1 MLDRRSFLIG
11 AGGLL
16 TASFVRKAT
25 AFSQKAVRPFLLP
38 PARKPE
44 ETLYVYH
51 QHWRDYQDNDYEANE
66 CEANDYGDPKW
77 RVSLGPNQP
86 FAPPVPTWREHL
98 RSLGH
103 GLDTREDV
111 ERVCFKE
118 GLAPEDLDKRLDGF
132 GWQDSWDNFTGPQ
145 AKAYHLLKKLDLGA
159 ADSKLRQAGEVIFE
173 AFGGAPGNSYTWVE
187 LKDDLTVSLL
197 QARLIELNLPINVT
211 IAGLL
216 RDSA

>member
-1 MLDRRSFLIG
+1 MLDRRHFLIG

-25 AFSQKAVRPFLLP
+25 AFSQKAIRPFLLP

-44 ETLYVYH
+44 ETLYVYC
-51 QHWRDYQDNDYEANE
+51 QDWKDYDS
-66 CEANDYGDPKW
+66 EANDYEYEAKW
-77 RVSLGPNQP
+77 RVSLGPDQP

-98 RSLGH
+98 RSLGRS
-103 GLDTREDV
+103 LDTRDDL
-111 ERVCFKE
+111 ERVCVQE
-118 GLAPEDLDKRLDGF
+118 GLAPEDLDKRLNRF

-145 AKAYHLLKKLDLGA
+145 AKAFHLLKKLDLGA
-159 ADSKLRQAGEVIFE
+159 ADSKLRQVGEVIFE

-197 QARLIELNLPINVT
+197 QARLIELNLPINVK

-216 RDSA
+216 RNCA

>member
-11 AGGLL
+11 TGGLL

-38 PARKPE
+38 PARKPQ
-44 ETLYVYH
+44 ETLYVYY
-51 QHWRDYQDNDYEANE
+51 QYWSDYEGNDYEANE
-66 CEANDYGDPKW
+66 WGANDYSDPKW

-103 GLDTREDV
+103 RLNTREDI
-111 ERVCFKE
+111 ERVCIQQ
-118 GLAPEDLDKRLDGF
+118 GLVPEALDKRLDGF

-145 AKAYHLLKKLDLGA
+145 AKAFHLLKKLDLGPV
-159 ADSKLRQAGEVIFE
+159 DSTLRQAGEIIFE
-173 AFGGAPGNSYTWVE
+173 EFGGTPGNSYTWVE

-197 QARLIELNLPINVT
+197 QARLVELNLPINVK
-211 IAGLL
+211 IAGSL